1 MLKSI
6 VGFTFG
12 LVVLANTSVVL
23 AGADC
28 PSVPRE
34 QWLSELDMQKKIVND
49 YGFVIYK
56 FKIDDNCYEIY
67 GAASKESDASQ
78 WEKIEVYFDPSNG
91 DIVKKKMKD

>member
-1 MLKSI
+1 MLKSM
-6 VGFTFG
+6 VGFASLLMLSMAPMVF
-12 LVVLANTSVVL
+12 

-28 PSVPRE
+28 PNISKD

-67 GAASKESDASQ
+67 GAAPKTDDANQ
-78 WEKIEVYFDPSNG
+78 WSKIEVYFDPSTG
-91 DIVKKKMKD
+91 EIVKQKMKD